1 MCQPR
6 WWGEREQMHA
16 LLRPAG
22 DQMYDTRAWRGPAV
36 VGGDGI
42 DRRYPLS
49 QRNTPQAVEDFCF
62 CALAPLRHAD
72 GPRLSLLVTQSRPIG
87 NAIARPLWLTCCSAT
102 GGRSASLPPTDILM
116 TGASVAR

>member
-1 MCQPR
+1 
-6 WWGEREQMHA
+6 MHA

-22 DQMYDTRAWRGPAV
+22 DQMYDTRTWRGPAV

-62 CALAPLRHAD
+62 CALAPLRHAG
-72 GPRLSLLVTQSRPIG
+72 GPRLCLLVCRFSDAGMTRLSTRCGGPRPKS
-87 NAIARPLWLTCCSAT
+87 AKARNRGKWGT
-102 GGRSASLPPTDILM
+102 GGAA
-116 TGASVAR
+116 GAYGDLAAVR

>member
-1 MCQPR
+1 
-6 WWGEREQMHA
+6 MHA

-62 CALAPLRHAD
+62 CALAPLRHAG
-72 GPRLSLLVTQSRPIG
+72 GPRLSLLVTTEQTYRKCYRAS
-87 NAIARPLWLTCCSAT
+87 PLADMLLRNWRAF
-102 GGRSASLPPTDILM
+102 GVAPTD
-116 TGASVAR
+116 